1 MDMKIEGL
9 DALIAK
15 LDSLGGN
22 VDKVCRKAMVIST
35 QKVLATATESCPKK
49 LGQLRASLCL
59 MVNPEDGEIKG
70 MVGTNL
76 EYAPYVEFGTG
87 YVGDEHPHPQDAEL
101 GITRSHPVREY
112 KDKNGNVRQV
122 KGWVY
127 KDKIK
132 GKFYFT
138 RGQPA
143 RPFLYPALQKNRENI
158 TEIFQ
163 NALHEEIK
171 KK

>member
-9 DALIAK
+9 EALMAK
-15 LDSLGGN
+15 LDSLGGD
-22 VDKVCRKAMVIST
+22 VQGVCVNAMKKATKLVES
-35 QKVLATATESCPKK
+35 TATELCPNDI
-49 LGQLRASLCL
+49 GQLRASITSS
-59 MVNPEDGEIKG
+59 VKSEDGLVEGI
-70 MVGTNL
+70 VGTNL

-143 RPFLYPALQKNRENI
+143 RPFLYPALQNNREDI
-158 TEIFQ
+158 TKIFQ
-163 NALHEEIK
+163 EELHKEIEK
-171 KK
+171 K